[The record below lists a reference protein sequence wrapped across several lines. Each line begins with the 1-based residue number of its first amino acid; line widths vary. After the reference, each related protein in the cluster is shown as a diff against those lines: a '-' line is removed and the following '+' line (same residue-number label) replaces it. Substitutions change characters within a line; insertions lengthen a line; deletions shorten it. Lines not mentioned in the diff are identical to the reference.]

1 MINAKLSKDYSTFAI
16 VIVLAA
22 MLLVGVF
29 TYLSFK
35 ENSIENSRNLQK
47 AAKNI
52 EATIS
57 ETFNYS
63 NQINNHIG
71 LQIAQNDVTDL
82 KFILN
87 LFNEANKIKHRNT
100 ELFSWSSFD
109 WVDANNFQL
118 VNSKLGIRKKPPNM
132 SGRQYVRMA
141 SKKPWTLQLSFPALG
156 NPSKIWV
163 IPAATGVAN
172 KEGKYLGLISIGFDI
187 KEFEARVTQRLNEV
201 SSFIVIDHDLRII
214 IHSPE
219 INLAQDSDFFQKNF
233 KAEIFTDNE
242 GMLGKGIEVDNVV
255 FDHYV
260 KISKYP
266 YIVLTGFNKGFIHKQ
281 FAALILPRILELV
294 LVMIF
299 LLMILYLFAVR
310 FSLLGQQKLL
320 ISSLEKTN
328 KAKDKMM
335 FSIAHD
341 IKNQIYGIHG
351 LSKLILDKKSRAEI
365 AQDADLQVIEAIS
378 DQSEEMMYFVKD
390 LLDDNLVEDGGFDL
404 GKIEKCQIKSL
415 IRGVI
420 LMNGKLALENYV
432 ELKTEIADEIPELA
446 CDPRRMKQILTNL
459 VGNAIKYSYSESQV
473 VIAAKYLPQSD
484 EICIEI
490 SDQGY
495 GMDKEALEKYLSGFG
510 AQIDKSEIIKEK
522 ELETHGIGMSIV
534 LRLVELHQGRI
545 EAESTK
551 KIGTKVRL
559 YFVPK
564 KLKIDQDEKLVPNIL
579 EAVVNDGKA
588 KSILLVEDNPINIKI
603 TTKVLE
609 RGGYRVAHA
618 DNGKEALKML
628 DQENFDLILMDGEMP
643 IMNGYEATIAIRE
656 GSIFKNFTKNKT
668 IPIVALMSSSD
679 PKTIARAKE
688 SGMNDHVEKAISK
701 TRLLSV
707 IEKYLVNL
715 K

>member
-1 MINAKLSKDYSTFAI
+1 MISAKLSKDYSIFAI
-16 VIVLAA
+16 ITVLAA

-52 EATIS
+52 DVTIS
-57 ETFNYS
+57 ETFDYT
-63 NQINNHIG
+63 NQISSHIG
-71 LQIAQNDVTDL
+71 LQIVQNGATDL

-87 LFNEANKIKHRNT
+87 LFNESDKIKHRNT
-100 ELFSWSSFD
+100 GLFSWSSFD
-109 WVDANNFQL
+109 WVDANNFQV

-132 SGRQYVRMA
+132 SSRQYAIMA
-141 SKKPWTLQLSFPALG
+141 PKNPWTLQLSFPALG

-163 IPAATGVAN
+163 IPAGTGVADR
-172 KEGKYLGLISIGFDI
+172 EGKYLGLISVGFDI
-187 KEFEARVTQRLNEV
+187 KEFEARIAQRLNEAA
-201 SSFIVIDHDLRII
+201 SFIVIDRNLKVILY
-214 IHSPE
+214 SPE
-219 INLAQDSDFFQKNF
+219 VNLGRDSDFFEKNYDA
-233 KAEIFTDNE
+233 KIFTDNE
-242 GMLGKGIEVDNVV
+242 GILGKGIEVDNVN

-266 YIVLTGFNKGFIHKQ
+266 YIVLTGFNKDFIHKQ
-281 FAALILPRILELV
+281 FTTLVLPRILEMV
-294 LVMIF
+294 LVTMF

-310 FSLLGQQKLL
+310 FSLLKQEKLL

-341 IKNQIYGIHG
+341 IKNKIFGIHG

-365 AQDADLQVIEAIS
+365 AQDEDLQVIETIS

-390 LLDDNLVEDGGFDL
+390 LLDDNLVEDGGFEL

-420 LMNGKLALENYV
+420 LMNGKLALKNYV

-459 VGNAIKYSYSESQV
+459 VSNAIKYSHSESQV
-473 VIAAKYLPQSD
+473 VIATKYLSESD

-490 SDQGY
+490 YDQGY
-495 GMDKEALEKYLSGFG
+495 GMDKDALEKYLNGLG
-510 AQIDKSEIIKEK
+510 AQIDKSEIAKEK
-522 ELETHGIGMSIV
+522 ELESHGIGMSIV

-545 EAESTK
+545 EVESAK

-559 YFVPK
+559 YFAPR
-564 KLKIDQDEKLVPNIL
+564 KLKIEQDENLTSNISK
-579 EAVVNDGKA
+579 AKVNENKA

-609 RGGYRVAHA
+609 SGGYKVSHA
-618 DNGKEALKML
+618 DNGKEALKIL
-628 DQENFDLILMDGEMP
+628 DQEYFDLILMDGEMP
-643 IMNGYEATIAIRE
+643 IMNGYEATAAIRE
-656 GSIFKNFTKNKT
+656 GSAFKNFTRNKT

-707 IEKYLVNL
+707 VEKYLVNS